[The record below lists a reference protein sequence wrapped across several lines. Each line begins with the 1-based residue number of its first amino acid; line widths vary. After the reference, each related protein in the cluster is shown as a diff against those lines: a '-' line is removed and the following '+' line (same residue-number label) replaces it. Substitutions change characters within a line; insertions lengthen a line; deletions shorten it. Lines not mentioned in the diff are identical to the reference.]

1 MYSYLLPDFLRLILN
16 NEMENLDVRST
27 DPFVASDPRNQW
39 SPTNIARILD
49 EDIFYDIYNLLQSN
63 KH

>member
-1 MYSYLLPDFLRLILN
+1 
-16 NEMENLDVRST
+16 MENLDVRST